1 MNHWRKDKRKK
12 WLYRYVL
19 LKRKLDLLN
28 KRLVLLD
35 QKIDSIQYSNDSAL
49 SQGRDRVILEDLLT
63 DKADLE
69 NRIARMREQSLPI
82 KNEISDRINTLND
95 PRDVELLKDRFIYD
109 IPMSE
114 IADSRNRTERTM
126 FYHFKRIIEKL
137 PFSDLYKDNKK
148 K

>member
-1 MNHWRKDKRKK
+1 MTHYRKDKKKK

-19 LKRKLDLLN
+19 LKRKLDVLN

-35 QKIDSIQYSNDSAL
+35 QKIDSIQHSNDSAL
-49 SQGRDRVILEDLLT
+49 AMGCNRVILEDLLI

-82 KNEISDRINTLND
+82 KNEILDRINTLNN
-95 PRDVELLKDRFIYD
+95 PCDVELLKDRFIYD
-109 IPMSE
+109 IPMSK

-126 FYHFKRIIEKL
+126 FYHFKSVIDKL
-137 PFSDLYKDNKK
+137 PFSDLYKND
-148 K
+148 

>member
-19 LKRKLDLLN
+19 LKRKLDVLN
-28 KRLVLLD
+28 KRLVLLN
-35 QKIDSIQYSNDSAL
+35 QKIDSIQHSNDSAL
-49 SQGRDRVILEDLLT
+49 VMGCDRVILEDLFI

-69 NRIARMREQSLPI
+69 NRIARMRERSLPI
-82 KNEISDRINTLND
+82 KNEILDRINTLDN
-95 PRDVELLKDRFIYD
+95 PHDVEFLKDRFIYD

-126 FYHFKRIIEKL
+126 FYHLKRIIDKL
-137 PFSDLYKDNKK
+137 PFPNLYEDDRKK
-148 K
+148 